1 MFMFR
6 WYMKIGIFM
15 FSIKAMLLQIQ
26 VQVQLN
32 RSHNIIIDAP
42 S

>member
-6 WYMKIGIFM
+6 WYMKKGIFM

-32 RSHNIIIDAP
+32 RSHNIMIDAT

>member
-15 FSIKAMLLQIQ
+15 FSIEAMLLPIQ

-32 RSHNIIIDAP
+32 RSHNIIIDAT